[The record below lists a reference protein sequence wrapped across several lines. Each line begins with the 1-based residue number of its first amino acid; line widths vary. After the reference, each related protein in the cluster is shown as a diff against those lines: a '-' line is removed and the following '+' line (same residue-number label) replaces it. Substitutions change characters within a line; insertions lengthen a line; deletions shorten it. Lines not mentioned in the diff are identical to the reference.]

1 MRRFFLPGEIA
12 DEMKLTGIDAHHI
25 ARVLRMAVGD
35 NIIVADENER
45 TAKAE
50 IRSITDDAVT
60 LSFIE
65 YLEDDSEPT
74 VKVRLAQC
82 LPKSDKMEFIVQKA
96 VELGAAAVQPL
107 ISENCVVKYTADKQA
122 KRVERWQKIAHEA
135 AKQCKRAAVPTVEAI
150 MTLKVFLANIDEDET
165 VLFCYEAEDG
175 RTLRQTMAANRTEKY
190 TILIGPEGGF
200 SHEEARLCQQMGAHP
215 VSLGSRILRTETA
228 SLAALTMVLYA
239 RGELGGAISAE

>member
-1 MRRFFLPGEIA
+1 MRRFFLNGIIGETM
-12 DEMKLTGIDAHHI
+12 ELTGTDAHHI

-35 NIIVADENER
+35 NVIIADTNER
-45 TAKAE
+45 TARAE
-50 IRSITDDAVT
+50 ITAITDEVVT
-60 LSFIE
+60 LSLIE

-96 VELGAAAVQPL
+96 VELGAVSIQPVN
-107 ISENCVVKYTADKQA
+107 SENCVVKYTADKQA

-135 AKQCKRAAVPTVEAI
+135 AKQCKRAAVPTVEPI
-150 MTLKVFLANIDEDET
+150 ITLKELLSRVADDET

-175 RTLRQTMAANRTEKY
+175 RTLRQALNTHQSEKY
-190 TILIGPEGGF
+190 TVLIGPEGGF
-200 SHEEARLCQQMGAHP
+200 SPEEARLCQEMGAHP

-239 RGELGGAISAE
+239 HGELGGAL

>member
-1 MRRFFLPGEIA
+1 MRRFFLNDTISETM
-12 DEMKLTGIDAHHI
+12 ELTGTDAHHI

-35 NIIVADENER
+35 NVIIADENER

-50 IRSITDDAVT
+50 ITAITDEVVT
-60 LSFIE
+60 LSLIE

-96 VELGAAAVQPL
+96 VELGAVSIQPVN
-107 ISENCVVKYTADKQA
+107 SENCVVKYTADKQA

-135 AKQCKRAAVPTVEAI
+135 AKQCKRAAVPTVEPI
-150 MTLKVFLANIDEDET
+150 ITLKELLSRVDDDET

-175 RTLRQTMAANRTEKY
+175 RTLRQVLNTHQAEKY
-190 TILIGPEGGF
+190 TVLIGPEGGF
-200 SHEEARLCQQMGAHP
+200 SPEEARLCQEMGAHP

-239 RGELGGAISAE
+239 HGELGGAL

>member
-1 MRRFFLPGEIA
+1 MRRFFLNGIIS
-12 DEMKLTGIDAHHI
+12 EMMELTGTDAHHI

-35 NIIVADENER
+35 NVIIADENER

-50 IRSITDDAVT
+50 ITAITDEVVT
-60 LSFIE
+60 LSLIE

-96 VELGAAAVQPL
+96 VELGAVSIQPVN
-107 ISENCVVKYTADKQA
+107 SENCVVKYTADKQA

-135 AKQCKRAAVPTVEAI
+135 AKQCKRAAVPTVEPI
-150 MTLKVFLANIDEDET
+150 ITLKELLSCVDDDET

-175 RTLRQTMAANRTEKY
+175 RTLRQALNTHQSEKY
-190 TILIGPEGGF
+190 TVLIGPEGGF
-200 SHEEARLCQQMGAHP
+200 SPEEARLCQEMGAHP

-239 RGELGGAISAE
+239 HGELGGAL

>member
-1 MRRFFLPGEIA
+1 MRRFFLNGIISETM
-12 DEMKLTGIDAHHI
+12 ELTGTDAHHI

-35 NIIVADENER
+35 NVIIADENER

-50 IRSITDDAVT
+50 ITAITDEIVT
-60 LSFIE
+60 LSLIE

-82 LPKSDKMEFIVQKA
+82 LPKSDKMEFIIQKA
-96 VELGAAAVQPL
+96 VELGAVSIQPVN
-107 ISENCVVKYTADKQA
+107 SENCVVKYTADKQA

-135 AKQCKRAAVPTVEAI
+135 AKQCKRAAVPTVEPI
-150 MTLKVFLANIDEDET
+150 ITLKELLSRIDDDET

-175 RTLRQTMAANRTEKY
+175 RTLRQALNTHQAEKY
-190 TILIGPEGGF
+190 TVLIGPEGGF
-200 SHEEARLCQQMGAHP
+200 SPEEARLCQEMGAHP

-239 RGELGGAISAE
+239 HGELGGAL

>member
-1 MRRFFLPGEIA
+1 MRRFFLNGIIGETM
-12 DEMKLTGIDAHHI
+12 ELTGTDAHHI

-35 NIIVADENER
+35 NVIIADTNER

-50 IRSITDDAVT
+50 ITAITDEVVT
-60 LSFIE
+60 LSLIE

-96 VELGAAAVQPL
+96 VELGAVSIQPVN
-107 ISENCVVKYTADKQA
+107 SENCVVKYTADKQA

-135 AKQCKRAAVPTVEAI
+135 AKQCKRAAVPTVEPI
-150 MTLKVFLANIDEDET
+150 ITLKELLSRVADDET

-175 RTLRQTMAANRTEKY
+175 RTLRQALNTHQSEKY
-190 TILIGPEGGF
+190 TVLIGPEGGF
-200 SHEEARLCQQMGAHP
+200 SPEEARLCQEMGAHP

-239 RGELGGAISAE
+239 HGELGGAL

>member
-1 MRRFFLPGEIA
+1 MRRFFLNGVI
-12 DEMKLTGIDAHHI
+12 DETMELTGTDAHHI
-25 ARVLRMAVGD
+25 AHVLRMAVGD
-35 NIIVADENER
+35 NVIIADENER
-45 TAKAE
+45 SAKAE
-50 IRSITDDAVT
+50 ITAITDEVVT
-60 LSFIE
+60 LSLSE

-96 VELGAAAVQPL
+96 VELGAVSIQPVN
-107 ISENCVVKYTADKQA
+107 SENCVVKYTADKQA

-135 AKQCKRAAVPTVEAI
+135 AKQCKRAAVPTVEPI
-150 MTLKVFLANIDEDET
+150 ITLKELLSRVDGDET

-175 RTLRQTMAANRTEKY
+175 RTLRQALASYQAEKY
-190 TILIGPEGGF
+190 TVLIGPEGGF
-200 SHEEARLCQQMGAHP
+200 SPEEARLCQEMGAHP

-239 RGELGGAISAE
+239 HGELGGAL

>member
-1 MRRFFLPGEIA
+1 MRRFFLNGIISETM
-12 DEMKLTGIDAHHI
+12 ELTGTDAHHI

-35 NIIVADENER
+35 NVIIADTNER

-50 IRSITDDAVT
+50 ITAITDEVVT
-60 LSFIE
+60 LSLIE

-96 VELGAAAVQPL
+96 VELGAVSIQPVN
-107 ISENCVVKYTADKQA
+107 SENCVVKYTADKQA

-135 AKQCKRAAVPTVEAI
+135 AKQCKRAAVPTVEPI
-150 MTLKVFLANIDEDET
+150 ITLKELLSRVADDET

-175 RTLRQTMAANRTEKY
+175 RTLRQALKTHQAEKY
-190 TILIGPEGGF
+190 TVLIGPEGGF
-200 SHEEARLCQQMGAHP
+200 SPEEARLCQEMGAHP

-239 RGELGGAISAE
+239 HGELGGAL

>member
-1 MRRFFLPGEIA
+1 MRRFFLNGTISETM
-12 DEMKLTGIDAHHI
+12 ELTGTDAHHI

-35 NIIVADENER
+35 NVIIADENER

-50 IRSITDDAVT
+50 ITAITDEVVT
-60 LSFIE
+60 LSLIE

-96 VELGAAAVQPL
+96 VELGAVSIQPVN
-107 ISENCVVKYTADKQA
+107 SENCVVKYTADKQA

-135 AKQCKRAAVPTVEAI
+135 AKQCKRAAVPTVEPI
-150 MTLKVFLANIDEDET
+150 ITLKELLSCVDEDET

-175 RTLRQTMAANRTEKY
+175 RTLRQALNTHQAEKY
-190 TILIGPEGGF
+190 TVLIGPEGGF
-200 SHEEARLCQQMGAHP
+200 SPEEARLCQEMGAHP

-239 RGELGGAISAE
+239 HGELGGAL

>member
-1 MRRFFLPGEIA
+1 MRRFFLQGIISETM
-12 DEMKLTGIDAHHI
+12 ELTGTDAHHI

-35 NIIVADENER
+35 NVIIADENER

-50 IRSITDDAVT
+50 ITAITDEVVT
-60 LSFIE
+60 LSLVA

-74 VKVRLAQC
+74 IKVRLAQC

-96 VELGAAAVQPL
+96 VELGAVSIQPVS
-107 ISENCVVKYTADKQA
+107 SENCVVKYTADKQA

-135 AKQCKRAAVPTVEAI
+135 AKQCKRAAVPTVEPI
-150 MTLKVFLANIDEDET
+150 ITLKELLSRVDDDET

-175 RTLRQTMAANRTEKY
+175 RTLRQALKTHQAEKY
-190 TILIGPEGGF
+190 TVLIGPEGGF
-200 SHEEARLCQQMGAHP
+200 SPEEAKLCQEMGAHP
-215 VSLGSRILRTETA
+215 VSLGNRILRTETA

-239 RGELGGAISAE
+239 HGELGGAL

>member
-1 MRRFFLPGEIA
+1 MRRFFLNGIISETM
-12 DEMKLTGIDAHHI
+12 ELTGTDAHHI

-35 NIIVADENER
+35 NVIIADTNER

-50 IRSITDDAVT
+50 ITAITDEVVT
-60 LSFIE
+60 LSLIE

-96 VELGAAAVQPL
+96 VELGAVSIQPVN
-107 ISENCVVKYTADKQA
+107 SENCVVKYTADKQA

-135 AKQCKRAAVPTVEAI
+135 AKQCKRAAVPTVEPI
-150 MTLKVFLANIDEDET
+150 ITLKELLSRVADDET

-175 RTLRQTMAANRTEKY
+175 RTLRQVLKTYQAEKY
-190 TILIGPEGGF
+190 TVLIGPEGGF
-200 SHEEARLCQQMGAHP
+200 SPEEARLCQEMGAHP

-239 RGELGGAISAE
+239 HGELGGAL

>member
-1 MRRFFLPGEIA
+1 MRRFFLNGIISETM
-12 DEMKLTGIDAHHI
+12 ELTGTDAHHI

-35 NIIVADENER
+35 NVIIADTNER

-50 IRSITDDAVT
+50 ITAITDEVVT
-60 LSFIE
+60 LSLIE

-96 VELGAAAVQPL
+96 VELGAVSIQPVN
-107 ISENCVVKYTADKQA
+107 SENCVVKYTADKQT

-135 AKQCKRAAVPTVEAI
+135 AKQCKRAAVPTVEPI
-150 MTLKVFLANIDEDET
+150 ITLKELLSRVADDET

-175 RTLRQTMAANRTEKY
+175 RTLRQALKTHQAEKY
-190 TILIGPEGGF
+190 TVLIGPEGGF
-200 SHEEARLCQQMGAHP
+200 SPEEARLCQEMGAHP

-239 RGELGGAISAE
+239 HGELGGAL

>member
-1 MRRFFLPGEIA
+1 ME
-12 DEMKLTGIDAHHI
+12 LTGTDAHHI

-35 NIIVADENER
+35 NVIIADENER

-50 IRSITDDAVT
+50 ITAITDEVVT
-60 LSFIE
+60 LSLIE

-74 VKVRLAQC
+74 VKVCLAQC

-96 VELGAAAVQPL
+96 VELGAVSIQPVN
-107 ISENCVVKYTADKQA
+107 SENCVVKYTADKQA

-135 AKQCKRAAVPTVEAI
+135 AKQCKRAAVPTVEPI
-150 MTLKVFLANIDEDET
+150 ITLKELLSRVGEDET

-175 RTLRQTMAANRTEKY
+175 RTLRQALNMHQAEKY
-190 TILIGPEGGF
+190 TVLIGPEGGF
-200 SHEEARLCQQMGAHP
+200 SPEEARLCQEMGAHP

-239 RGELGGAISAE
+239 HGELGGAL

>member
-1 MRRFFLPGEIA
+1 ME
-12 DEMKLTGIDAHHI
+12 LTGTDAHHI

-35 NIIVADENER
+35 NVIIADENER

-50 IRSITDDAVT
+50 ITAITDEVVT
-60 LSFIE
+60 LSLIE
-65 YLEDDSEPT
+65 YLEDDSEPM

-96 VELGAAAVQPL
+96 VELGAISIQP
-107 ISENCVVKYTADKQA
+107 INSENCVVKYTADKQA

-135 AKQCKRAAVPTVEAI
+135 AKQCKRAAVPTVEPI
-150 MTLKVFLANIDEDET
+150 ITLKEFLSRVADDET

-175 RTLRQTMAANRTEKY
+175 RTLRQVLKTHQAEKY
-190 TILIGPEGGF
+190 TVLIGPEGGF
-200 SHEEARLCQQMGAHP
+200 SPEEARLCQEMGAHP

-239 RGELGGAISAE
+239 HGELGGAL

>member
-1 MRRFFLPGEIA
+1 MRRFFLNGTISETM
-12 DEMKLTGIDAHHI
+12 ELTGTDAHHI

-35 NIIVADENER
+35 NVIIADENER

-50 IRSITDDAVT
+50 ITAITDEVVT
-60 LSFIE
+60 LSLIE

-96 VELGAAAVQPL
+96 VELGAVSIQPVN
-107 ISENCVVKYTADKQA
+107 SENCVVKYTADKQA

-135 AKQCKRAAVPTVEAI
+135 AKQCKRAAVPTVEPI
-150 MTLKVFLANIDEDET
+150 ITLKELLSCVDDDET

-175 RTLRQTMAANRTEKY
+175 RTLRQALNTHQSEKY
-190 TILIGPEGGF
+190 TVLIGPEGGF
-200 SHEEARLCQQMGAHP
+200 SPEEARLCQEMGAHP

-239 RGELGGAISAE
+239 HGELGGAL

>member
-1 MRRFFLPGEIA
+1 MRRFFLNGIISETM
-12 DEMKLTGIDAHHI
+12 ELTGTDAHHI

-35 NIIVADENER
+35 NVIIADENER

-50 IRSITDDAVT
+50 ITAITDEIVT
-60 LSFIE
+60 LSLIE

-82 LPKSDKMEFIVQKA
+82 LPKSDKMEFIIQKA
-96 VELGAAAVQPL
+96 VELGAVSIQPVN
-107 ISENCVVKYTADKQA
+107 SENCVVKYTADKQA

-135 AKQCKRAAVPTVEAI
+135 AKQCKRAAVPTVEPI
-150 MTLKVFLANIDEDET
+150 ITLKELLSCVDDDET

-175 RTLRQTMAANRTEKY
+175 RTLRQALNTHQAEKY
-190 TILIGPEGGF
+190 TVLIGPEGGF
-200 SHEEARLCQQMGAHP
+200 SPEEARLCQEMGAHP

-239 RGELGGAISAE
+239 HGELGGAL

>member
-1 MRRFFLPGEIA
+1 MRRFFLNGIISETM
-12 DEMKLTGIDAHHI
+12 ELTGTDAHHI

-35 NIIVADENER
+35 NVIIADTNER

-50 IRSITDDAVT
+50 ITAITDEVVT
-60 LSFIE
+60 LSLIE

-96 VELGAAAVQPL
+96 VELGAVSIQPVN
-107 ISENCVVKYTADKQA
+107 SENCVVKYTADKQT

-135 AKQCKRAAVPTVEAI
+135 AKQCKRAAVPTVEPI
-150 MTLKVFLANIDEDET
+150 ITLKELLSRVADDET

-175 RTLRQTMAANRTEKY
+175 RTLRQVLKTYQAEKY
-190 TILIGPEGGF
+190 TVLIGPEGGF
-200 SHEEARLCQQMGAHP
+200 SPEEARLCQEMGAHP
-215 VSLGSRILRTETA
+215 VSLGGRILRTETA

-239 RGELGGAISAE
+239 HGELGGAL

>member
-1 MRRFFLPGEIA
+1 MRRFFLNGIISETM
-12 DEMKLTGIDAHHI
+12 ELTGTDAHHI

-35 NIIVADENER
+35 NVIIADENER

-50 IRSITDDAVT
+50 ITAITDEVVT
-60 LSFIE
+60 LSLIE

-96 VELGAAAVQPL
+96 VELGAVSIQPVN
-107 ISENCVVKYTADKQA
+107 SENCVVKYTADKQA

-135 AKQCKRAAVPTVEAI
+135 AKQCKRAAVPTVEPI
-150 MTLKVFLANIDEDET
+150 ITLKELLSCVDDDET

-175 RTLRQTMAANRTEKY
+175 RTLRQALNTHQSEKY
-190 TILIGPEGGF
+190 TVLIGPEGGF
-200 SHEEARLCQQMGAHP
+200 SPEEARLCQEMGAYP

-239 RGELGGAISAE
+239 HGELGGAL

>member
-1 MRRFFLPGEIA
+1 MRRFFLNGIISETM
-12 DEMKLTGIDAHHI
+12 ELTGTDAHHI

-35 NIIVADENER
+35 NVIIADENEH

-50 IRSITDDAVT
+50 ITAITDEVVT
-60 LSFIE
+60 LSLIE
-65 YLEDDSEPT
+65 YLEDDSEPM

-96 VELGAAAVQPL
+96 VELGAISIQP
-107 ISENCVVKYTADKQA
+107 INSENCVVKYTADKQA

-135 AKQCKRAAVPTVEAI
+135 AKQCKRAAVPTVEPI
-150 MTLKVFLANIDEDET
+150 ITLKEFLSRVADDET

-175 RTLRQTMAANRTEKY
+175 RTLRQVLKTHQAEKY
-190 TILIGPEGGF
+190 TVLIGPEGGF
-200 SHEEARLCQQMGAHP
+200 SPEEARLCQEMGAHP

-239 RGELGGAISAE
+239 HGELGGAL

>member
-1 MRRFFLPGEIA
+1 MRRFFLNGTISETM
-12 DEMKLTGIDAHHI
+12 ELTGTDAHHI

-35 NIIVADENER
+35 NLIIADENER

-50 IRSITDDAVT
+50 ITAITDEVVT
-60 LSFIE
+60 LSLIE

-96 VELGAAAVQPL
+96 VELGAVSIQPVN
-107 ISENCVVKYTADKQA
+107 SENCVVKYTADKQA

-135 AKQCKRAAVPTVEAI
+135 AKQCKRAAVPTVEPI
-150 MTLKVFLANIDEDET
+150 ITLKELLSRVDDDET

-175 RTLRQTMAANRTEKY
+175 RTLRQALNTHQAEKY
-190 TILIGPEGGF
+190 TVLIGPEGGF
-200 SHEEARLCQQMGAHP
+200 SPEEARLCQEMGAHP

-239 RGELGGAISAE
+239 HGELGGAL

>member
-1 MRRFFLPGEIA
+1 MRRFFLNGTISETM
-12 DEMKLTGIDAHHI
+12 ELTGTDAHHI

-35 NIIVADENER
+35 NVIIADENER
-45 TAKAE
+45 TAEAE
-50 IRSITDDAVT
+50 ITAITDEVVT
-60 LSFIE
+60 LSLIE

-96 VELGAAAVQPL
+96 VELGAVSIQPVN
-107 ISENCVVKYTADKQA
+107 SENCVVKYTADKQA
-122 KRVERWQKIAHEA
+122 KRVGRWQKIAHEA
-135 AKQCKRAAVPTVEAI
+135 AKQCKRAAVPTVEPI
-150 MTLKVFLANIDEDET
+150 ITLKELLSCVDDDET

-175 RTLRQTMAANRTEKY
+175 RTLRQALNTHQAEKY
-190 TILIGPEGGF
+190 TVLIGPEGGF
-200 SHEEARLCQQMGAHP
+200 SPEEARLCQEMGAHP

-239 RGELGGAISAE
+239 HGELGGAL

>member
-1 MRRFFLPGEIA
+1 MRRFFLDGDIA
-12 DEMKLTGIDAHHI
+12 DTMELTGTDAHHI

-35 NIIVADENER
+35 KVIVADQNEH

-50 IRSITDDAVT
+50 ISSITDEVVT
-60 LSFIE
+60 LTF
-65 YLEDDSEPT
+65 LEELADDSEPT

-82 LPKSDKMEFIVQKA
+82 LPKGDKMEFIVQKA
-96 VELGAAAVQPL
+96 VELGAVSIQP
-107 ISENCVVKYTADKQA
+107 ISSENCVVKYTADKQV

-150 MTLKVFLANIDEDET
+150 TTLKAFLANVDADET

-175 RTLRQTMAANRTEKY
+175 RTLRQALAADRAEKY

-200 SHEEARLCQQMGAHP
+200 TPEEARVCQEAGAYP

-239 RGELGGAISAE
+239 HGELGGAL

>member
-1 MRRFFLPGEIA
+1 MRRFFLNGTIS
-12 DEMKLTGIDAHHI
+12 EMMELTGTDAHHI

-35 NIIVADENER
+35 NVIIADENER

-50 IRSITDDAVT
+50 ITAITDEVVT
-60 LSFIE
+60 LSLIE

-96 VELGAAAVQPL
+96 VELGAVSIQPVN
-107 ISENCVVKYTADKQA
+107 SENCVVKYTADKQA

-135 AKQCKRAAVPTVEAI
+135 AKQCKRAAVPTVEPI
-150 MTLKVFLANIDEDET
+150 ITLKELLSCVDDDET

-175 RTLRQTMAANRTEKY
+175 RTLRQALNTHQSEKY
-190 TILIGPEGGF
+190 TVLIGPEGGF
-200 SHEEARLCQQMGAHP
+200 SPEEARLCQEMGAHP

-239 RGELGGAISAE
+239 HGELGGAL

>member
-1 MRRFFLPGEIA
+1 MRRFFLNGIISETM
-12 DEMKLTGIDAHHI
+12 ELTGTDAHHI

-35 NIIVADENER
+35 NVIIADTNER

-50 IRSITDDAVT
+50 ITAITDEVVT
-60 LSFIE
+60 LSLIE

-96 VELGAAAVQPL
+96 VELGAVSIQPVN
-107 ISENCVVKYTADKQA
+107 SENCVVKYTADKQA

-135 AKQCKRAAVPTVEAI
+135 AKQCKRAAVPTVEPI
-150 MTLKVFLANIDEDET
+150 ITLKELLSCVADDET

-175 RTLRQTMAANRTEKY
+175 RTLRQALKTHQAEKY
-190 TILIGPEGGF
+190 TVLIGPEGGF
-200 SHEEARLCQQMGAHP
+200 SPEEARLCQEMGAHP

-239 RGELGGAISAE
+239 HGELGGAL

>member
-1 MRRFFLPGEIA
+1 MRRFFLNGTIGETM
-12 DEMKLTGIDAHHI
+12 ELTGTDAHHI
-25 ARVLRMAVGD
+25 ARVLRMAIGD

-50 IRSITDDAVT
+50 ICSITDDVVT
-60 LSFIE
+60 LSLIE
-65 YLEDDSEPT
+65 YLKDDSEPT

-96 VELGAAAVQPL
+96 VELGASSVQPL

-122 KRVERWQKIAHEA
+122 KRVDRWQKIAHEA
-135 AKQCKRAAVPTVEAI
+135 AKQCKRAAVPTVETI
-150 MTLKVFLANIDEDET
+150 TTLKEFLANVGDDEK

-175 RTLRQTMAANRTEKY
+175 RTLRQTLAEHHSEKY
-190 TILIGPEGGF
+190 TVLIGPEGGF
-200 SHEEARLCQQMGAHP
+200 SPEEARLCQEMGAYP
-215 VSLGSRILRTETA
+215 VSLGNRILRTETA

-239 RGELGGAISAE
+239 HGELGGAI

>member
-1 MRRFFLPGEIA
+1 MRRFFLNGTISETM
-12 DEMKLTGIDAHHI
+12 ELTGTDAHHI
-25 ARVLRMAVGD
+25 ARVLRMTVGD
-35 NIIVADENER
+35 NVIIADENER

-50 IRSITDDAVT
+50 ITAITDEVVT
-60 LSFIE
+60 LSLIE

-96 VELGAAAVQPL
+96 VELGAVSIQPVN
-107 ISENCVVKYTADKQA
+107 SENCVVKYTADKQA

-135 AKQCKRAAVPTVEAI
+135 AKQCKRAAVPTVEPI
-150 MTLKVFLANIDEDET
+150 ITLKELLSRVDDDET

-175 RTLRQTMAANRTEKY
+175 RTLRQALNTHQAEKY
-190 TILIGPEGGF
+190 TVLIGPEGGF
-200 SHEEARLCQQMGAHP
+200 SPEEARLCQEMGAHP

-239 RGELGGAISAE
+239 HGELGGAL